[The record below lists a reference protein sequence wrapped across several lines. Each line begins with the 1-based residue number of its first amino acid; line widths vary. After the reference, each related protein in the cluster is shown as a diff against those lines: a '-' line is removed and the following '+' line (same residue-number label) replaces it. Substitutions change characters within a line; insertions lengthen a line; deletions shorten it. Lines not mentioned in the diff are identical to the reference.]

1 MKHWLVI
8 LCISVAQ
15 IGYTQTLPTVTSLK
29 DHQVSLES
37 AVRGKVAVFLMLSPE
52 CPLCQS
58 YSLTIRKL
66 HETFAQKGVVMI
78 GIVPDKDYSNL
89 EIAEFVKKYKLP
101 IQVYKDPQMRM
112 VKYLNATI
120 TPEAFV
126 MNKQKQV
133 VYSGRID
140 NWAYELGKK
149 RKVITEHNLRDA
161 LEQVLHQQP
170 VKISHTKAIGCF
182 IE

>member
-1 MKHWLVI
+1 M
-8 LCISVAQ
+8 SVVQ
-15 IGYTQTLPTVTSLK
+15 IGFTQRLPRVTTLK
-29 DHQVSLES
+29 DQQVSLES
-37 AVRGKVAVFLMLSPE
+37 AISGKVAVFLMLSPE

-66 HETFAQKGVVMI
+66 YEAFAQKGVIMI
-78 GIVPDKDYSNL
+78 GIIPGRDYSNL
-89 EIAEFVKKYKLP
+89 EIAEYVKKYKLP
-101 IQVYKDPQMRM
+101 IPVYKDPDMLM
-112 VKYLNATI
+112 VKYFKATI
-120 TPEAFV
+120 TPEVFV
-126 MNKQKQV
+126 VNERKQV

-161 LEQVLHQQP
+161 LDQVLHQQP
-170 VKISHTKAIGCF
+170 VKVRYTKAVGCY